1 MSCVY
6 ISELP
11 KQMNDMKKIITVIA
25 GLLCL
30 ACTSC
35 TKEISE
41 SQPVN
46 ETWMGEFTTTEIT
59 CATNKEVEV
68 TGVILMEFEN
78 DGNTGIITLSVK
90 SVKDQIRSSRYTFEA
105 RWTSSNSFDLYPT
118 TGEQIVK
125 AFSGTI
131 VRKKMTL
138 YKYVGGAVET
148 TFNLTATSSLET
160 ARDSLL

>member
-1 MSCVY
+1 
-6 ISELP
+6 
-11 KQMNDMKKIITVIA
+11 MNDMKKIITVIA

>member
-1 MSCVY
+1 M
-6 ISELP
+6 SELT
-11 KQMNDMKKIITVIA
+11 KQMNDMKKIITVFA

-30 ACTSC
+30 VCTSC

-41 SQPVN
+41 FQPIN
-46 ETWMGEFTTTEIT
+46 ETWMGEFPTTAISG
-59 CATNKEVEV
+59 ATNKEVEV

-90 SVKDQIRSSRYTFEA
+90 DQIGSSRNTFEA

-148 TFNLTATSSLET
+148 TFNLTATSSLH
-160 ARDSLL
+160 RPL

>member
-1 MSCVY
+1 
-6 ISELP
+6 
-11 KQMNDMKKIITVIA
+11 MKKIITVIA

>member
-1 MSCVY
+1 
-6 ISELP
+6 
-11 KQMNDMKKIITVIA
+11 MNDMKKIITVIA
-25 GLLCL
+25 GLICL

-68 TGVILMEFEN
+68 SGVILMEFEN

-90 SVKDQIRSSRYTFEA
+90 SVKDQIRSSRNTFEA

>member
-1 MSCVY
+1 
-6 ISELP
+6 
-11 KQMNDMKKIITVIA
+11 MNDMKKIITVIA

-68 TGVILMEFEN
+68 SGVILMEFEN
-78 DGNTGIITLSVK
+78 GGNTGIITLSVK
-90 SVKDQIRSSRYTFEA
+90 SVKDQIRSSRNTFEA
-105 RWTSSNSFDLYPT
+105 RWTGSNSFDLYPT

>member
-11 KQMNDMKKIITVIA
+11 KQMNDMKKIITAIA

-46 ETWMGEFTTTEIT
+46 ETWMGEFTATEIT

-68 TGVILMEFEN
+68 SGVILMEFEN
-78 DGNTGIITLSVK
+78 GGNTGIITLSVK

>member
-1 MSCVY
+1 MTYFLISRVY
-6 ISELP
+6 MSELP

-30 ACTSC
+30 VCTSC

-41 SQPVN
+41 FQPVN
-46 ETWMGEFTTTEIT
+46 ETWMGEFPATAISG
-59 CATNKEVEV
+59 ATNKEVEV

-78 DGNTGIITLSVK
+78 DGNTGIITLG
-90 SVKDQIRSSRYTFEA
+90 VKDQIGFSRYTFEA
-105 RWTSSNSFDLYPT
+105 RWTSSSSFDLYPT

-148 TFNLTATSSLET
+148 TFNLTATSSLH
-160 ARDSLL
+160 RPL